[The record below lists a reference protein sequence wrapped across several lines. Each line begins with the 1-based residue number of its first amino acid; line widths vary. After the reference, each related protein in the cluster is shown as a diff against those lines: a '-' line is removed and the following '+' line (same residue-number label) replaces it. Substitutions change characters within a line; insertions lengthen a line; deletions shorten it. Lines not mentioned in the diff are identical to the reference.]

1 MWTDLHTRD
10 TAQRAVESLPRRS
23 TVEGLTALSA
33 SQDLITI
40 GAIGAIGALHMHDLQ
55 HRVALAG
62 LDDVGLASLLDPGV
76 TVVAR
81 DPCAIGPAAAELPFA
96 RLDGYRGPAGAAR
109 SRRGSSST
117 APARSGPTRASRSG
131 DARATRLSRR

>member
-33 SQDLITI
+33 SQDLIT
-40 GAIGAIGALHMHDLQ
+40 IGAIGALHMHDLQ

-81 DPCAIGPAAAELPFA
+81 DPCAIGRAAAELLFA
-96 RLDGYRGPAGAAR
+96 RLAGYRGP
-109 SRRGSSST
+109 SQRRTIS
-117 APARSGPTRASRSG
+117 
-131 DARATRLSRR
+131 TRLIIRSSGEVRPRKGVAVW